1 MKEVQ
6 NQVGLPPASPAR
18 TLHDRQTSRDPPE
31 LHSRHSSPGPICH
44 HLDASCRRLPA
55 TCCTICARASQAEQP
70 VCPTHLPGGYALPS
84 PTRSSCK
91 SSKGAGRSRLR
102 AGQLDS
108 RIRLKSQ
115 ARCEAHCS
123 RSQGGASPQLLREP
137 GGRVPWANPSREGS
151 QSGLGRCTA
160 RQVCGR
166 GRGAVCEPAPGRLW
180 AGRVGMCAGL
190 CTAIVPAPLSQVLAR
205 AVKLW
210 ERAASRPGRRCA
222 SSPAGVCRAVLLI
235 RLLCEQGRACWNSGL
250 SAAGDDLHHCWCA
263 GADCACEA
271 ALYPLCD
278 VSNVAFRT
286 KASGP

>member
-1 MKEVQ
+1 MQ

-18 TLHDRQTSRDPPE
+18 TLHDRQTSRDQPE
-31 LHSRHSSPGPICH
+31 LHSRHSSPDPTCH

-55 TCCTICARASQAEQP
+55 TCCTICARSSQAEQP
-70 VCPTHLPGGYALPS
+70 VCPTRLPGGYALPS

-151 QSGLGRCTA
+151 QLRLGALHSTSSVWVWARGCVRACSWSSLDGQGGDVRWPLHSHSACPSLAGAGACGQALGTRCEST
-160 RQVCGR
+160 RPLLCFQ
-166 GRGAVCEPAPGRLW
+166 PG
-180 AGRVGMCAGL
+180 GRV
-190 CTAIVPAPLSQVLAR
+190 PR
-205 AVKLW
+205 
-210 ERAASRPGRRCA
+210 RAA
-222 SSPAGVCRAVLLI
+222 
-235 RLLCEQGRACWNSGL
+235 
-250 SAAGDDLHHCWCA
+250 D
-263 GADCACEA
+263 
-271 ALYPLCD
+271 
-278 VSNVAFRT
+278 
-286 KASGP
+286 